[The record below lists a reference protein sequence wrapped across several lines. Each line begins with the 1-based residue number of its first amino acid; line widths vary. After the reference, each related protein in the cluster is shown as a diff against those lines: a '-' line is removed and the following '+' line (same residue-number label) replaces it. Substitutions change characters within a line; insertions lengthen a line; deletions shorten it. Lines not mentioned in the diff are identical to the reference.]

1 MAENYGAKDIDVLK
15 GLDAVRKRPGMY
27 IGTTGVKGMHHILWE
42 IVDNGMDEILNG
54 HGNSIEI
61 EIFPDN
67 SVSVTDHGRGIPVDI
82 HPTEKVPAV
91 ELVFTTLHAG
101 GKFNNKNYSVS
112 GGLHGVGASVTNAL
126 SEWLNVDVYKK
137 GTQYTMK
144 FHSYQLPNGNVA
156 SGRKLQDLTAS
167 PCDSKLKG
175 TKVTFKPDARVFGN
189 EEFSFDTIS
198 KRLKELAYLNG
209 GVKFTLT
216 DNRQMSEGGRPKVR
230 KYCFDGGISDFVTH
244 LNEGKTAKY
253 APPVYVEK
261 KQDNFVV
268 ELAFQ
273 HTDTYTESVFSYVN
287 DIPTTEGGTHETGFK
302 SALTRALNDFGRAKN
317 IIKEKQ
323 QNFSGED
330 YREGLTAVLA
340 VKMQNMQFEGQTK
353 TKLGN
358 PEVKSIVENL
368 LTDGIK
374 DFLNKAKKDLIDAIF
389 EKARVAAKARES
401 AAKAKSV
408 ARNISSMS
416 LSALIGK
423 MANCSGRKPELNELF
438 IVEGDSA
445 GGSAKQGRD
454 RATQAIL
461 PLRGKPLNVEKKK
474 LEDILKNE
482 EIKMIINALGT
493 GFGRDFNVN
502 NLKYHKI
509 IILADADQD
518 GAHIRAI
525 LLTFFFRY
533 MRPLITG
540 GYVYIG
546 MPPLYKITDK
556 NKVSYAYDDAELQK
570 ILSTVGR
577 NYTLQRYKGLGEMNP
592 EQLWETTMDPM
603 NRSLMKVTIED
614 SAEAESL
621 IVTLMG
627 DGAELRRE
635 YIFEYADFN
644 KEDNFIETKRA
655 ENRQK
660 SDA

>member
-253 APPVYVEK
+253 ALPVYVEK

-416 LSALIGK
+416 SSALIGK

>member
-416 LSALIGK
+416 SSALIGK